1 MNHRKIFRKSIMIV
15 LIFALV
21 LETASC
27 GFFMYPERRNQA
39 KGEVD
44 VGVAALDAIGLVFF
58 IIPGLIAFAVDFS
71 ANTIY
76 LPSGKKSAGLS
87 SDEKFYAVQVSTDKM
102 NKSGIEAIIK
112 GHTGLEVDLYSKK
125 VQAYQLENID
135 QAKAIRSNHS

>member
-1 MNHRKIFRKSIMIV
+1 MLL
-15 LIFALV
+15 LIFSLV

-58 IIPGLIAFAVDFS
+58 IVPGLIAFAVDFS

-76 LPSGKKSAGLS
+76 LPSGQKKAALPSE
-87 SDEKFYAVQVSTDKM
+87 EKFYAVRVSRDEMK
-102 NKSGIEAIIK
+102 KSGIEAIIK
-112 GHTGLEVDLYSKK
+112 GHTGVEVDLYSKK
-125 VQAYQLENID
+125 MQTYQLENID
-135 QAKAIRSNHS
+135 QVRALQANHS

>member
-1 MNHRKIFRKSIMIV
+1 MNCSKKLKKSIMMLLLLT
-15 LIFALV
+15 LI

-27 GFFMYPERRNQA
+27 GFFMYPERRNQS

-76 LPSGKKSAGLS
+76 LPSGKKAGLPS
-87 SDEKFYAVQVSTDKM
+87 EERFYAVHVSRDDM
-102 NKSGIEAIIK
+102 NKSGIEAVIK

-125 VQAYQLENID
+125 LQAYQLENID
-135 QAKAIRSNHS
+135 QAKAIHANHS

>member
-1 MNHRKIFRKSIMIV
+1 MNCSKKLKKSIMMLLLLT
-15 LIFALV
+15 LI

-27 GFFMYPERRNQA
+27 GFFMYPERRNQS

-76 LPSGKKSAGLS
+76 LPSGKKAGLPS
-87 SDEKFYAVQVSTDKM
+87 EEKFYAVHVSRDDM

-112 GHTGLEVDLYSKK
+112 GHTGVEVDLYSKK
-125 VQAYQLENID
+125 VQVYQLENID
-135 QAKAIRSNHS
+135 QVNAIRSNHS

>member
-1 MNHRKIFRKSIMIV
+1 MNCRKTLKKSIMIV

-27 GFFMYPERRNQA
+27 GFFMYPERRNQS

-76 LPSGKKSAGLS
+76 LPSGKKAGIPS
-87 SDEKFYAVQVSTDKM
+87 EEKFYAVHVSPNDM

-112 GHTGLEVDLYSKK
+112 GHTGVEVDLHSKK
-125 VQAYQLENID
+125 LQAYQIENID
-135 QAKAIRSNHS
+135 QAKAIHANHS